1 MKLSLTTSGLLDP
14 KRLDS
19 WIPEKRRAI
28 RKAVEAGMKSA
39 GREIAQTLQARMQF
53 AFKVRKAGFVRS
65 MRHKLYAGSPAKFPA
80 LMIGSRIPWLGI
92 HTRGGTIGGRML
104 IPLLPEHQRLGRK
117 AFRRVIDGL
126 MRTGNAFF
134 IQKNG
139 KVILMAEVIKE
150 NAAELRR
157 FKRAE
162 RRPPALTNRLQALF
176 GQSRRSRS
184 QASASLTLGPAS
196 TRRRGDATGVDR
208 LRQGRG
214 TGVRQRQITCAH
226 RVGQPACRVLR
237 LRRSIQKQRGKAFE
251 LQAAGRDAGIGSGAL
266 TARRAVARDVGA
278 TIGQQDD
285 HRRRSPSADSGSQG
299 HRRIDAARQRRAT
312 SARQPGQA
320 AFSTHQ

>member
-39 GREIAQTLQARMQF
+39 GKEIAQTVQARMQA

-65 MRHKLYAGSPAKFPA
+65 MRHKLYAGSPEKFPA
-80 LMIGSRIPWLGI
+80 LLIGSKIPWLGI
-92 HTRGGTIGGRML
+92 HMRGGTIGGRML

-139 KVILMAEVIKE
+139 KVILMAEAIKE
-150 NAAELRR
+150 NASELRR

-162 RRPPALTNRLQALF
+162 RGRSGAKSIKRGQEIPIAVLVSSVTLRGRLDLP
-176 GQSRRSRS
+176 GIVRS
-184 QASASLTLGPAS
+184 QLPKLT
-196 TRRRGDATGVDR
+196 T
-208 LRQGRG
+208 
-214 TGVRQRQITCAH
+214 
-226 RVGQPACRVLR
+226 
-237 LRRSIQKQRGKAFE
+237 SI
-251 LQAAGRDAGIGSGAL
+251 LQQL
-266 TARRAVARDVGA
+266 N
-278 TIGQQDD
+278 
-285 HRRRSPSADSGSQG
+285 
-299 HRRIDAARQRRAT
+299 
-312 SARQPGQA
+312 
-320 AFSTHQ
+320 THGL

>member
-39 GREIAQTLQARMQF
+39 GREIAQTVQARMQS
-53 AFKVRKAGFVRS
+53 AFKVRKSGFVRS
-65 MRHKLYAGSPAKFPA
+65 LRHKLYAGSPEELPP

-162 RRPPALTNRLQALF
+162 RNRTGAKSIKRGQEIPIAVLVPMVTLRGRLDLPGIVRSLLPKLTSSILQ
-176 GQSRRSRS
+176 Q
-184 QASASLTLGPAS
+184 LTIHGL
-196 TRRRGDATGVDR
+196 
-208 LRQGRG
+208 
-214 TGVRQRQITCAH
+214 
-226 RVGQPACRVLR
+226 
-237 LRRSIQKQRGKAFE
+237 
-251 LQAAGRDAGIGSGAL
+251 
-266 TARRAVARDVGA
+266 
-278 TIGQQDD
+278 
-285 HRRRSPSADSGSQG
+285 
-299 HRRIDAARQRRAT
+299 
-312 SARQPGQA
+312 
-320 AFSTHQ
+320 

>member
-39 GREIAQTLQARMQF
+39 GKEIAQTVQARMQS

-65 MRHKLYAGSPAKFPA
+65 MRHKLYAGSPEKFPA
-80 LMIGSRIPWLGI
+80 LLIGSKIPWLGI
-92 HTRGGTIGGRML
+92 HMQGGTIGGRML

-139 KVILMAEVIKE
+139 KVILMAEAIKE
-150 NAAELRR
+150 NASELRR

-162 RRPPALTNRLQALF
+162 RGRTGAKSIKRGQEIPIAVLVSSVTLRGRLDLP
-176 GQSRRSRS
+176 GIVRS
-184 QASASLTLGPAS
+184 QLPKLT
-196 TRRRGDATGVDR
+196 T
-208 LRQGRG
+208 
-214 TGVRQRQITCAH
+214 
-226 RVGQPACRVLR
+226 
-237 LRRSIQKQRGKAFE
+237 SI
-251 LQAAGRDAGIGSGAL
+251 LQQL
-266 TARRAVARDVGA
+266 N
-278 TIGQQDD
+278 
-285 HRRRSPSADSGSQG
+285 
-299 HRRIDAARQRRAT
+299 
-312 SARQPGQA
+312 
-320 AFSTHQ
+320 THGL

>member
-1 MKLSLTTSGLLDP
+1 MKLTLTTSGLLDP

-39 GREIAQTLQARMQF
+39 GKEIAQTVQARMQS

-65 MRHKLYAGSPAKFPA
+65 MRHKLYAGSPEKFPA
-80 LMIGSRIPWLGI
+80 LLIGSKIPWLGI
-92 HTRGGTIGGRML
+92 HMRGGTIGGRML

-150 NAAELRR
+150 NASELRR

-162 RRPPALTNRLQALF
+162 RGRSGAKSIKRGQEIPIAVLVPTVTLRGRLDLP
-176 GQSRRSRS
+176 GIVRS
-184 QASASLTLGPAS
+184 QLPKLSAS
-196 TRRRGDATGVDR
+196 
-208 LRQGRG
+208 
-214 TGVRQRQITCAH
+214 I
-226 RVGQPACRVLR
+226 
-237 LRRSIQKQRGKAFE
+237 
-251 LQAAGRDAGIGSGAL
+251 LQQL
-266 TARRAVARDVGA
+266 N
-278 TIGQQDD
+278 
-285 HRRRSPSADSGSQG
+285 
-299 HRRIDAARQRRAT
+299 
-312 SARQPGQA
+312 
-320 AFSTHQ
+320 THGL

>member
-39 GREIAQTLQARMQF
+39 GKEIAQTVQARMQS

-65 MRHKLYAGSPAKFPA
+65 MRHKLYAGSPEKFPA
-80 LMIGSRIPWLGI
+80 LLIGSKIPWLGI
-92 HTRGGTIGGRML
+92 HMQGGTIGGRML

-139 KVILMAEVIKE
+139 KVILMAEAIKE
-150 NAAELRR
+150 NASELRR

-162 RRPPALTNRLQALF
+162 RGRTGAKSIKRGQEIPIAVLVSSVTLRGRLDLP
-176 GQSRRSRS
+176 GIVRS
-184 QASASLTLGPAS
+184 QLPKLSAS
-196 TRRRGDATGVDR
+196 
-208 LRQGRG
+208 
-214 TGVRQRQITCAH
+214 I
-226 RVGQPACRVLR
+226 
-237 LRRSIQKQRGKAFE
+237 
-251 LQAAGRDAGIGSGAL
+251 LQQL
-266 TARRAVARDVGA
+266 N
-278 TIGQQDD
+278 
-285 HRRRSPSADSGSQG
+285 
-299 HRRIDAARQRRAT
+299 
-312 SARQPGQA
+312 
-320 AFSTHQ
+320 THGL

>member
-39 GREIAQTLQARMQF
+39 GKEITQTVQARMQA

-65 MRHKLYAGSPAKFPA
+65 MRHKLYAGSPEKFPA
-80 LMIGSRIPWLGI
+80 LLIGSKIPWLGI
-92 HTRGGTIGGRML
+92 HMRGGTIGGRML

-139 KVILMAEVIKE
+139 KVILMAEAIKE
-150 NAAELRR
+150 NASELRR

-162 RRPPALTNRLQALF
+162 RGRSGAKSIKRGQEIPIAVLVPTVTLRGRLDLP
-176 GQSRRSRS
+176 GIVRS
-184 QASASLTLGPAS
+184 QLPKLSAA
-196 TRRRGDATGVDR
+196 
-208 LRQGRG
+208 
-214 TGVRQRQITCAH
+214 I
-226 RVGQPACRVLR
+226 
-237 LRRSIQKQRGKAFE
+237 
-251 LQAAGRDAGIGSGAL
+251 LQQL
-266 TARRAVARDVGA
+266 N
-278 TIGQQDD
+278 
-285 HRRRSPSADSGSQG
+285 
-299 HRRIDAARQRRAT
+299 
-312 SARQPGQA
+312 
-320 AFSTHQ
+320 THGL